1 MTTQNRVVIMG
12 AGLSKS
18 DLETFANWDFAEATD
33 VPEPRKL
40 ALFGIGLAGLLR
52 YMRRRRAE

>member
-33 VPEPRKL
+33 VPEPSKL
-40 ALFGIGLAGLLR
+40 ADV
-52 YMRRRRAE
+52 

>member
-12 AGLSKS
+12 AGLNKS
-18 DLETFANWDFAEATD
+18 DLETLANWVVEATD
-33 VPEPRKL
+33 VPEPSKL

-52 YMRRRRAE
+52 YMRRRRAA